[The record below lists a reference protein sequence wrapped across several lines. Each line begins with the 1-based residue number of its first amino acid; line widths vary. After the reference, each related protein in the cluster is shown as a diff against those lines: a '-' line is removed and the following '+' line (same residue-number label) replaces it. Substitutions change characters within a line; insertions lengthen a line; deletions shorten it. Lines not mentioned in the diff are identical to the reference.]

1 LFVAAFARRL
11 QIGHLNVIFIT
22 IATIATAAAIVT
34 IATIATAA
42 TIASTIFIFFTVANV
57 VGIIPPPV
65 PNPFRRIF
73 VFYLFFEKARTPGNS
88 ATTDYRD
95 CLRVIIMRFY
105 DGVIERLNE

>member
-1 LFVAAFARRL
+1 LFVTAFARRL
-11 QIGHLNVIFIT
+11 QIGHLNVFFSVAT
-22 IATIATAAAIVT
+22 ATATATATIATAAA
-34 IATIATAA
+34 ATIA
-42 TIASTIFIFFTVANV
+42 TIASTIFVFTVANV

-73 VFYLFFEKARTPGNS
+73 VFYLFFEKARNPGNS
-88 ATTDYRD
+88 ATTNCRD